1 MGNSSIPM
9 DVDEKETAEEVSKI
23 SDTESRISTLETQIN
38 DVNNTLKAISRQSR
52 KEAQKNARTLAS
64 ILALLKNQ
72 NITTECDDQSTTGHF
87 VPSDTANHL
96 DQMSEA
102 GGSEGT
108 AGPSS

>member
-1 MGNSSIPM
+1 MQIQDFNTTWKQIS
-9 DVDEKETAEEVSKI
+9 KE
-23 SDTESRISTLETQIN
+23 
-38 DVNNTLKAISRQSR
+38 SR

-72 NITTECDDQSTTGHF
+72 NISSRDELSASEHS

-96 DQMSEA
+96 DQMSKA

-108 AGPSS
+108 AGSGF

>member
-1 MGNSSIPM
+1 MEMQMQDFN
-9 DVDEKETAEEVSKI
+9 T
-23 SDTESRISTLETQIN
+23 
-38 DVNNTLKAISRQSR
+38 TLKNISRQSR
-52 KEAQKNARTLAS
+52 KEAQKNAKTLAS

-72 NITTECDDQSTTGHF
+72 NITSVNDEFSNSGHS

-108 AGPSS
+108 AGSGF